1 MAERGRRIQPLGPE
15 GMGVADGGGCVFR
28 DWTIIKREVSI
39 EKSEEKSEVNIQMR
53 AGKSCFGEVVEA

>member
-1 MAERGRRIQPLGPE
+1 
-15 GMGVADGGGCVFR
+15 MGVADGGGCVFR